1 MVEKE
6 EETQKVKDKVQKQIE
21 NLKQKLAHTEQR
33 LKEYQTL
40 TLDYVD
46 KEATLREKQEYD
58 KLFIKMKELTAAEQD
73 KRKVIHEQIQ
83 DLHQRLKDTLA
94 KEKDINQYQSTL
106 KHIIS
111 KNAVL
116 KSTVLD
122 KDHNL
127 KISQFSLD
135 ESRKKIANN
144 IGKINKLTAQLQNEK
159 TQKEQ
164 NIAQWKSEKTQFKQ
178 RITSIKSSYN
188 EKILALEQ
196 NNKMN
201 EEKLKDKIEN
211 INRSYSEVKASLN
224 RNKRSL
230 RKTQKQL
237 NFEKEITSKL
247 KQEYQQKISSA
258 KDRYAK
264 KNREIQTLKQTYLLE
279 KKNLISQKTRAQNK
293 ASEKFRRKMAS
304 IDQSY
309 ADKIEKIK
317 AEMGQMEKSYLDKLS
332 KASPITAERLKIAKA
347 MGGVFKTN
355 GISASVNG
363 ESGDVVID
371 FGLSYFDTD
380 KWFLK
385 KGMKRKIKK
394 LIPLYAKTL
403 FETSDKIASVEI
415 IGFSSPT
422 YRGRFVDPH
431 SINEKY
437 RQAINYNLDLS
448 YKRARSI
455 FSYIFDKKKM
465 NFAYQ
470 EKLLPYVKVT
480 GRSYFS
486 EEVRFSPTKGKK
498 KRLPTTAEC
507 EKYGCLS
514 SQKVIIKYYLKE

>member
-1 MVEKE
+1 MNFNYDKVKKRVEEENHWSTYSDMFMVLSLVFLFLYVITGSRVSTINIKMVEKE

-293 ASEKFRRKMAS
+293 ASEKFRRKM
-304 IDQSY
+304 
-309 ADKIEKIK
+309 
-317 AEMGQMEKSYLDKLS
+317 
-332 KASPITAERLKIAKA
+332 
-347 MGGVFKTN
+347 
-355 GISASVNG
+355 
-363 ESGDVVID
+363 
-371 FGLSYFDTD
+371 
-380 KWFLK
+380 
-385 KGMKRKIKK
+385 
-394 LIPLYAKTL
+394 
-403 FETSDKIASVEI
+403 
-415 IGFSSPT
+415 
-422 YRGRFVDPH
+422 
-431 SINEKY
+431 
-437 RQAINYNLDLS
+437 
-448 YKRARSI
+448 
-455 FSYIFDKKKM
+455 
-465 NFAYQ
+465 
-470 EKLLPYVKVT
+470 
-480 GRSYFS
+480 
-486 EEVRFSPTKGKK
+486 
-498 KRLPTTAEC
+498 
-507 EKYGCLS
+507 
-514 SQKVIIKYYLKE
+514 